1 MFGIRF
7 CKRKEESHFEKTLL
21 QLAVTPAMLNI
32 SMLSEEARGV
42 LEQYQQ
48 AVYACRPDLL
58 PVERMGEDCYREA
71 LQRIR
76 MQEAPSA
83 APRIQSFTMEDY
95 DRRVMYKVKSI
106 TYCVAYSVQE
116 QENLRERQEAVVVFD
131 YDERLGWLMGSIRTV

>member
-7 CKRKEESHFEKTLL
+7 SKRKEERHFEKTLL

-32 SMLSEEARGV
+32 SMLSEEAKGV
-42 LEQYQQ
+42 LEQYLQ
-48 AVYACRPDLL
+48 AVYVCRPDLL

-71 LQRIR
+71 LRRIQ
-76 MQEAPSA
+76 MQKAPSA

-106 TYCVAYSVQE
+106 TYCVVYSVQE
-116 QENLRERQEAVVVFD
+116 QESERQEAVVVFD